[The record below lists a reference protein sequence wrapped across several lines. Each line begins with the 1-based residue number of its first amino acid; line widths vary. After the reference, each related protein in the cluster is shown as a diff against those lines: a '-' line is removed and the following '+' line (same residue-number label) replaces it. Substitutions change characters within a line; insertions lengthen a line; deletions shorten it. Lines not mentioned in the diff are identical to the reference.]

1 MLNRLYSLFSNDVGI
16 DLGTANTLVHVHGK
30 GIVISEPSVVAVEAK
45 SRKVLAIGAE
55 AKRMLGRTPA
65 NIVAIRPLRD
75 GVIADYVV
83 TEAMLRYFIKKGT
96 AGKISFGR
104 PDVLVSVPA
113 GSTSV
118 EKRYVLDAARQAGA
132 GKAYLIEEP
141 MAAAI
146 GAQLPISGPSGNMI
160 VNIGGGTAEIA
171 VISLSDIVVAKSHR
185 VGGNR
190 FDEAIALYI
199 RRKYN
204 LMIGD
209 RTAEQVKLEIGSALP
224 LEEEMTMSVKG
235 RDMIAGLP
243 REVMITSTEITEAM
257 EVPLRNLTDAIR
269 GVLEQ
274 TPPELSA
281 DIIDKGI
288 VLSGGGALLRN
299 IDRLITNVT
308 GVATHVAPDPLSCV
322 AKGTGIALEHFDVF
336 AKSLT
341 SQA

>member
-1 MLNRLYSLFSNDVGI
+1 MKIGI
-16 DLGTANTLVHVHGK
+16 DLGTANVLVFVQGQ
-30 GIVISEPSVVAVEAK
+30 GITVREPSVVAIDAEDRIVAVGTEAK
-45 SRKVLAIGAE
+45 EMV
-55 AKRMLGRTPA
+55 GRTPGS
-65 NIVAIRPLRD
+65 ITAIRPLRD

-171 VISLSDIVVAKSHR
+171 VISMSDIVVAKSHR

-209 RTAEQVKLEIGSALP
+209 RTAEQVKLEIGSALS
-224 LEEEMTMSVKG
+224 LEEELTMSVKG

-308 GVATHVAPDPLSCV
+308 GVAAHGAPDPLSCV

>member
-1 MLNRLYSLFSNDVGI
+1 MKIGI
-16 DLGTANTLVHVHGK
+16 DLGTANVLVFVEGS
-30 GIVISEPSVVAVEAK
+30 GITVREPSVVAINEKDQIVAVGQEAK
-45 SRKVLAIGAE
+45 D
-55 AKRMLGRTPA
+55 MLGRTPGS
-65 NIVAIRPLRD
+65 ISAIRPLRD

-96 AGKISFGR
+96 AGRLSFGR

-146 GAQLPISGPSGNMI
+146 GAELPISGPSGNMI

-171 VISLSDIVVAKSHR
+171 VLSLSDIVVSKSAR

-190 FDEAIALYI
+190 MDEAIALYI

-209 RTAEQVKLEIGSALP
+209 RTAEQVKFEIGSALP
-224 LEEEMTMSVKG
+224 LEDELTMMVKG

-243 REVMITSTEITEAM
+243 REIKITSTEVTEGL
-257 EVPLRNLTDAIR
+257 EVPLRNLLDAIR
-269 GVLEQ
+269 SVLEQ

-299 IDRLITNVT
+299 MDRLVTAVT
-308 GVATHVAPDPLSCV
+308 GVACHVATDPLSCV

-336 AKSLT
+336 AKSIT
-341 SQA
+341 SEA

>member
-1 MLNRLYSLFSNDVGI
+1 MKIGI
-16 DLGTANTLVHVHGK
+16 DLGTANVLVFVQGQ
-30 GIVISEPSVVAVEAK
+30 GITVREPSVVAIDADDRIVAVGTEAK
-45 SRKVLAIGAE
+45 EMV
-55 AKRMLGRTPA
+55 GRTPGS
-65 NIVAIRPLRD
+65 ITAIRPLRD

-224 LEEEMTMSVKG
+224 LEEELTMSVKG

>member
-1 MLNRLYSLFSNDVGI
+1 MKIGI
-16 DLGTANTLVHVHGK
+16 DLGTANVLVFVQGQ
-30 GIVISEPSVVAVEAK
+30 GITVREPSVVAIDAEDRIVAVGTEAK
-45 SRKVLAIGAE
+45 EMV
-55 AKRMLGRTPA
+55 GRTPGS
-65 NIVAIRPLRD
+65 ITAIRPLRD

-224 LEEEMTMSVKG
+224 LEEELTMSVKG

-308 GVATHVAPDPLSCV
+308 GVAAHVAPDPLSCV

>member
-1 MLNRLYSLFSNDVGI
+1 MKIGI
-16 DLGTANTLVHVHGK
+16 DLGTANVLVFVQGS
-30 GIVISEPSVVAVEAK
+30 GITVREPSVVAINEKDQIIAVGQEAK
-45 SRKVLAIGAE
+45 D
-55 AKRMLGRTPA
+55 MLGRTPGS
-65 NIVAIRPLRD
+65 ISAIRPLRD

-96 AGKISFGR
+96 AGRLSFGR

-146 GAQLPISGPSGNMI
+146 GAELPISGPSGNMI

-171 VISLSDIVVAKSHR
+171 VLSLSDIVVSKSAR

-190 FDEAIALYI
+190 MDEAIALYI

-209 RTAEQVKLEIGSALP
+209 RTAEQVKFEIGSALP
-224 LEEEMTMSVKG
+224 LEDELTMMVKG

-243 REVMITSTEITEAM
+243 REIKITSTEVTEGL
-257 EVPLRNLTDAIR
+257 EVPLRNLLDAIR
-269 GVLEQ
+269 SVLEQ

-299 IDRLITNVT
+299 MDRLVTAVT
-308 GVATHVAPDPLSCV
+308 GVACHVAADPLSCV
-322 AKGTGIALEHFDVF
+322 AKGTGIALEHFDLF
-336 AKSLT
+336 AKSIT
-341 SQA
+341 SEA

>member
-1 MLNRLYSLFSNDVGI
+1 MKIGI
-16 DLGTANTLVHVHGK
+16 DLGTANVLVFVQGQ
-30 GIVISEPSVVAVEAK
+30 GITVREPSVVAIDADDRIVAVGTEAK
-45 SRKVLAIGAE
+45 EMV
-55 AKRMLGRTPA
+55 GRTPGSIA
-65 NIVAIRPLRD
+65 AICPLRD

-224 LEEEMTMSVKG
+224 LEEELTMSVKG

-308 GVATHVAPDPLSCV
+308 GVAAHVAPDPLSCV

>member
-1 MLNRLYSLFSNDVGI
+1 MKIGI
-16 DLGTANTLVHVHGK
+16 DLGTANVLVFVQGQ
-30 GIVISEPSVVAVEAK
+30 GITVREPSVVAIDSEDRIVAVGNEAK
-45 SRKVLAIGAE
+45 E
-55 AKRMLGRTPA
+55 MLGRTPGS
-65 NIVAIRPLRD
+65 ITAIRPLRD

-146 GAQLPISGPSGNMI
+146 GAELPISGPSGNMI

-209 RTAEQVKLEIGSALP
+209 RTAEQVKIEIGSALP
-224 LEEEMTMSVKG
+224 LEEELSMSVKG

-243 REVMITSTEITEAM
+243 REVTITSTEIAEAM

-299 IDRLITNVT
+299 IDRLITTVT

-322 AKGTGIALEHFDVF
+322 AKGTGTALEHFDIF

>member
-1 MLNRLYSLFSNDVGI
+1 MKIGI
-16 DLGTANTLVHVHGK
+16 DLGTANVLVFVQGQ
-30 GIVISEPSVVAVEAK
+30 GITVREPSVVAIDSDDRIVAVGSEAK
-45 SRKVLAIGAE
+45 E
-55 AKRMLGRTPA
+55 MLGRTPGS
-65 NIVAIRPLRD
+65 ITAIRPLRD

-146 GAQLPISGPSGNMI
+146 GAELPISGPSGNMI

-209 RTAEQVKLEIGSALP
+209 RTAEQVKIEIGSALP
-224 LEEEMTMSVKG
+224 LEEELTMSVKG

-243 REVMITSTEITEAM
+243 REVLITSTEITEAM

-281 DIIDKGI
+281 DIIDKGV

-299 IDRLITNVT
+299 IDRLITTVT

>member
-1 MLNRLYSLFSNDVGI
+1 MKIGI
-16 DLGTANTLVHVHGK
+16 DLGTANVLVFVQGQ
-30 GIVISEPSVVAVEAK
+30 GITVREPSVVAIDSDDRIVAVGSEAK
-45 SRKVLAIGAE
+45 E
-55 AKRMLGRTPA
+55 MLGRTPGS
-65 NIVAIRPLRD
+65 ITAIRPLRD

-96 AGKISFGR
+96 AGKISFRR

-146 GAQLPISGPSGNMI
+146 GAELPISGPSGNMI

-209 RTAEQVKLEIGSALP
+209 RTAEQVKIEIGSALP
-224 LEEEMTMSVKG
+224 LEEELTMSVKG

-243 REVMITSTEITEAM
+243 REVLITSTEITEAM

-299 IDRLITNVT
+299 IDRLITTVT

>member
-1 MLNRLYSLFSNDVGI
+1 MKIGI
-16 DLGTANTLVHVHGK
+16 DLGTANVLVFVQGQ
-30 GIVISEPSVVAVEAK
+30 GITVREPSVVAIDSEDRIVAVGSEAK
-45 SRKVLAIGAE
+45 E
-55 AKRMLGRTPA
+55 MLGRTPGS
-65 NIVAIRPLRD
+65 ITAIRPLRD

-146 GAQLPISGPSGNMI
+146 GAELPISGPSGNMI

-209 RTAEQVKLEIGSALP
+209 RTAEQVKIEIGSALP
-224 LEEEMTMSVKG
+224 LEEELTMSVKG

-243 REVMITSTEITEAM
+243 REVLITSTEITEAM

-299 IDRLITNVT
+299 IDRLITTVT
-308 GVATHVAPDPLSCV
+308 GVASHVAPDPLSCV

>member
-1 MLNRLYSLFSNDVGI
+1 MKIGI
-16 DLGTANTLVHVHGK
+16 DLGTANVLVFVQGQ
-30 GIVISEPSVVAVEAK
+30 GITVREPSVVAIDADDRIVAVGTEAK
-45 SRKVLAIGAE
+45 EMV
-55 AKRMLGRTPA
+55 GRTPGS
-65 NIVAIRPLRD
+65 ITAIRPLRD

-171 VISLSDIVVAKSHR
+171 VISMSDIVVAKSHR

-190 FDEAIALYI
+190 FDEAVALYI

-224 LEEEMTMSVKG
+224 LEEELTMSVKG

-243 REVMITSTEITEAM
+243 REVIITSTEITEAM

-308 GVATHVAPDPLSCV
+308 GVAAHVAPDPLSCV

-341 SQA
+341 SQV

>member
-1 MLNRLYSLFSNDVGI
+1 MKIGI
-16 DLGTANTLVHVHGK
+16 DLGTANVLVFVQGQ
-30 GIVISEPSVVAVEAK
+30 GITVREPSVVAIDADDRIVAVGTEAK
-45 SRKVLAIGAE
+45 EMV
-55 AKRMLGRTPA
+55 GRTPGS
-65 NIVAIRPLRD
+65 ITAIRPLRD

-171 VISLSDIVVAKSHR
+171 VLSLSDIVVAKSHR

-224 LEEEMTMSVKG
+224 LEEELTMSVKG

-243 REVMITSTEITEAM
+243 REVIITSTEITEAM

-341 SQA
+341 SQV

>member
-1 MLNRLYSLFSNDVGI
+1 MKIGI
-16 DLGTANTLVHVHGK
+16 DLGTANVLVFVQGQ
-30 GIVISEPSVVAVEAK
+30 GITVREPSVVAIDAEDRIIAVGNEAK
-45 SRKVLAIGAE
+45 E
-55 AKRMLGRTPA
+55 MLGRTPGS
-65 NIVAIRPLRD
+65 ITAIRPMRD

-146 GAQLPISGPSGNMI
+146 GAELPISGPSGNMI

-209 RTAEQVKLEIGSALP
+209 RTAEQVKIEIGSALP
-224 LEEEMTMSVKG
+224 LEEELTMSVKG

-243 REVMITSTEITEAM
+243 REVLITSTEITEAM

-299 IDRLITNVT
+299 IDRLITTVT
-308 GVATHVAPDPLSCV
+308 GVASHVAPDPLSCV

>member
-1 MLNRLYSLFSNDVGI
+1 MKIGI
-16 DLGTANTLVHVHGK
+16 DLGTANVLVFVQGQ
-30 GIVISEPSVVAVEAK
+30 GITVREPSVVAIDAEDRIVAVGNDAK
-45 SRKVLAIGAE
+45 E
-55 AKRMLGRTPA
+55 MLGRTPGS
-65 NIVAIRPLRD
+65 ISAIRPLRD

-146 GAQLPISGPSGNMI
+146 GAELPISGPSGNMI

-171 VISLSDIVVAKSHR
+171 VLSLSDIVVAKSHR

-209 RTAEQVKLEIGSALP
+209 RTAEEVKVQIGSALP
-224 LEEEMTMSVKG
+224 LDEELTMMVKG

-243 REVMITSTEITEAM
+243 REISITSTEITEGL
-257 EVPLRNLTDAIR
+257 EVPLRNLLDAIR
-269 GVLEQ
+269 SVLEQ

-281 DIIDKGI
+281 DIIDRGI

-299 IDRLITNVT
+299 MDRLITTVT
-308 GVATHVAPDPLSCV
+308 GVACYVAEIGRAHV
-322 AKGTGIALEHFDVF
+322 
-336 AKSLT
+336 
-341 SQA
+341 

>member
-1 MLNRLYSLFSNDVGI
+1 MKIGI
-16 DLGTANTLVHVHGK
+16 DLGTANVLVFVQGQ
-30 GIVISEPSVVAVEAK
+30 GITVREPSVVAIDSEDRIVAVGNEAK
-45 SRKVLAIGAE
+45 E
-55 AKRMLGRTPA
+55 MLGRTPGS
-65 NIVAIRPLRD
+65 ITAIRPLRD

-96 AGKISFGR
+96 VGKISFGR

-146 GAQLPISGPSGNMI
+146 GAELPISGPSGNMI

-209 RTAEQVKLEIGSALP
+209 RTAEQVKIEVGSALP
-224 LEEEMTMSVKG
+224 LEEELTMSVKG

-243 REVMITSTEITEAM
+243 REVLITSTEITEAM

-299 IDRLITNVT
+299 IDRLITTVT

>member
-1 MLNRLYSLFSNDVGI
+1 MKIGI
-16 DLGTANTLVHVHGK
+16 DLGTANVLVFVQGQ
-30 GIVISEPSVVAVEAK
+30 GITVREPSVVAIDSDDRIVAVGSEAK
-45 SRKVLAIGAE
+45 E
-55 AKRMLGRTPA
+55 MLGRTPGS
-65 NIVAIRPLRD
+65 ITAIRPLRD

-118 EKRYVLDAARQAGA
+118 EKRYVLVGARQAGA

-146 GAQLPISGPSGNMI
+146 GAELPISGPSGNMI

-204 LMIGD
+204 VMIGD
-209 RTAEQVKLEIGSALP
+209 RTAEQVKIEIGSALP
-224 LEEEMTMSVKG
+224 LEEELTMSVKG

-243 REVMITSTEITEAM
+243 REVLITSTEITEAM

-299 IDRLITNVT
+299 IDRLITTVT

>member
-1 MLNRLYSLFSNDVGI
+1 MKIGI
-16 DLGTANTLVHVHGK
+16 DLGTANVRVFVQGQ
-30 GIVISEPSVVAVEAK
+30 GITVREPSVVAIDADDRIVAVGTEAK
-45 SRKVLAIGAE
+45 EMV
-55 AKRMLGRTPA
+55 GRTPGS
-65 NIVAIRPLRD
+65 ITAIRPLRD

-171 VISLSDIVVAKSHR
+171 VLSLSDIVVAKSHR

-190 FDEAIALYI
+190 IDEAIALYI

-224 LEEEMTMSVKG
+224 LEEELTMSVKG

-243 REVMITSTEITEAM
+243 REVLITSTEITEGM

-308 GVATHVAPDPLSCV
+308 GVAAHVAPDPLSCV

>member
-1 MLNRLYSLFSNDVGI
+1 MKIGI
-16 DLGTANTLVHVHGK
+16 DLGTANVLVFVQGQ
-30 GIVISEPSVVAVEAK
+30 GITVREPSVVAIDSEDRIIAVGNEAK
-45 SRKVLAIGAE
+45 E
-55 AKRMLGRTPA
+55 MLGRTPGS
-65 NIVAIRPLRD
+65 ITAIRPLRD

-83 TEAMLRYFIKKGT
+83 TEAMLRYFVKKGT

-146 GAQLPISGPSGNMI
+146 GAELPISGPSGNMI

-171 VISLSDIVVAKSHR
+171 VISMSDIVVAKSHR

-209 RTAEQVKLEIGSALP
+209 RTAEQVKIEIGSALP
-224 LEEEMTMSVKG
+224 LEEELTMSVKG

-243 REVMITSTEITEAM
+243 REVLITSTEITEAM

-299 IDRLITNVT
+299 IDRLITTVT

>member
-1 MLNRLYSLFSNDVGI
+1 MKIGI
-16 DLGTANTLVHVHGK
+16 DLGTANVLVFVQGQ
-30 GIVISEPSVVAVEAK
+30 GITVREPSVVAIDSDDRIVAVGSEAK
-45 SRKVLAIGAE
+45 E
-55 AKRMLGRTPA
+55 MLGRTPGS
-65 NIVAIRPLRD
+65 ITAIRPLRD

-141 MAAAI
+141 LAAAI
-146 GAQLPISGPSGNMI
+146 GAELPISGPSGNMI

-209 RTAEQVKLEIGSALP
+209 RTAEQVKIEIGSALP
-224 LEEEMTMSVKG
+224 LEEELTMSVKG

-243 REVMITSTEITEAM
+243 REVLITSTEITEAM

-299 IDRLITNVT
+299 IDRLITTVT

-322 AKGTGIALEHFDVF
+322 A
-336 AKSLT
+336 
-341 SQA
+341 

>member
-1 MLNRLYSLFSNDVGI
+1 MKIGI
-16 DLGTANTLVHVHGK
+16 DLGTANVLVFVEGS
-30 GIVISEPSVVAVEAK
+30 GITVREPSVVAINEKDQVVAVGQEAK
-45 SRKVLAIGAE
+45 D
-55 AKRMLGRTPA
+55 MLGRTPGS
-65 NIVAIRPLRD
+65 ISAIRPLRD

-96 AGKISFGR
+96 AGRLSFGR

-146 GAQLPISGPSGNMI
+146 GAEMPISGPSGNMI

-171 VISLSDIVVAKSHR
+171 VLSLSDIVVSKSAR

-190 FDEAIALYI
+190 MDEAIALYI

-209 RTAEQVKLEIGSALP
+209 RTAEQVKFEIGSALP
-224 LEEEMTMSVKG
+224 LEDELTMMVKG

-243 REVMITSTEITEAM
+243 REIKITSTEVTEGL
-257 EVPLRNLTDAIR
+257 EVPLRNLLDAIR
-269 GVLEQ
+269 SVLEQ

-299 IDRLITNVT
+299 MDRLVTAVT
-308 GVATHVAPDPLSCV
+308 GVACHVAADPLSCV
-322 AKGTGIALEHFDVF
+322 AKGTGIALEHFDLF
-336 AKSLT
+336 AKSIT
-341 SQA
+341 SEA

>member
-1 MLNRLYSLFSNDVGI
+1 MKIGI
-16 DLGTANTLVHVHGK
+16 DLGTANVLVFVQGQ
-30 GIVISEPSVVAVEAK
+30 GITVREPSVVAIDSEDRIVAVGNEAK
-45 SRKVLAIGAE
+45 E
-55 AKRMLGRTPA
+55 MLGRTPGS
-65 NIVAIRPLRD
+65 ITAIRPLRD

-96 AGKISFGR
+96 VGKISFGR

-146 GAQLPISGPSGNMI
+146 GAELPISGPSGNMI

-209 RTAEQVKLEIGSALP
+209 RTAEQVKLEVGSALP
-224 LEEEMTMSVKG
+224 LEEELTMSVKG

-243 REVMITSTEITEAM
+243 REVIITSTEITEAM

-299 IDRLITNVT
+299 IDRLITTVT

-322 AKGTGIALEHFDVF
+322 AKGTGTALEHFDVF

>member
-1 MLNRLYSLFSNDVGI
+1 MKIGI
-16 DLGTANTLVHVHGK
+16 DLGTANVLVFVQGQ
-30 GIVISEPSVVAVEAK
+30 GITVREPSVVAIDADDRIVAVGTEAK
-45 SRKVLAIGAE
+45 EMV
-55 AKRMLGRTPA
+55 GRTPGS
-65 NIVAIRPLRD
+65 ITAIRPLRD

-171 VISLSDIVVAKSHR
+171 VLSLSDIVVAKSHR

-224 LEEEMTMSVKG
+224 LEEELSMSVKG

-243 REVMITSTEITEAM
+243 REVLITSTEITEAM

-308 GVATHVAPDPLSCV
+308 GVAAH
-322 AKGTGIALEHFDVF
+322 
-336 AKSLT
+336 
-341 SQA
+341 

>member
-1 MLNRLYSLFSNDVGI
+1 MKIGI
-16 DLGTANTLVHVHGK
+16 DLGTANVLVFVQGQ
-30 GIVISEPSVVAVEAK
+30 GITVREPSVVAIDSDDRIVAVGSEAK
-45 SRKVLAIGAE
+45 E
-55 AKRMLGRTPA
+55 MLGRTPGS
-65 NIVAIRPLRD
+65 ITAIRPLRD

-141 MAAAI
+141 RAAAI
-146 GAQLPISGPSGNMI
+146 GAELPISGPSGNMI

-209 RTAEQVKLEIGSALP
+209 RTAEQVKIEIGSALP
-224 LEEEMTMSVKG
+224 LEEELTMSVKG

-243 REVMITSTEITEAM
+243 REVLITSTEITEAM

-299 IDRLITNVT
+299 IDRLITTVT
-308 GVATHVAPDPLSCV
+308 GVATHVAPEPLSCV

>member
-1 MLNRLYSLFSNDVGI
+1 MKIGI
-16 DLGTANTLVHVHGK
+16 DLGTANVLVFVQGQ
-30 GIVISEPSVVAVEAK
+30 GITVREPSVVAIDSDDRIVAVGTEAK
-45 SRKVLAIGAE
+45 EMV
-55 AKRMLGRTPA
+55 GRTPGS
-65 NIVAIRPLRD
+65 ITAIRPLRD

-209 RTAEQVKLEIGSALP
+209 RTAEQVKIEIGSALP
-224 LEEEMTMSVKG
+224 LEEELTMSVKG

-257 EVPLRNLTDAIR
+257 DVPLRNLTDAIR

>member
-1 MLNRLYSLFSNDVGI
+1 MKIGI
-16 DLGTANTLVHVHGK
+16 DLGTANVLVFVQGQ
-30 GIVISEPSVVAVEAK
+30 GITVREPSVVAIDSEDRIVAVGNEAK
-45 SRKVLAIGAE
+45 E
-55 AKRMLGRTPA
+55 MLGRTPGS
-65 NIVAIRPLRD
+65 ITAIRPLRD

-146 GAQLPISGPSGNMI
+146 GAELPISGPSGNMI

-209 RTAEQVKLEIGSALP
+209 RTAEQVKIEIGSALP
-224 LEEEMTMSVKG
+224 LEEELTMSVKG

-243 REVMITSTEITEAM
+243 REVLITSTEITEAM

-299 IDRLITNVT
+299 IDRLITTVT

>member
-1 MLNRLYSLFSNDVGI
+1 MKIGI
-16 DLGTANTLVHVHGK
+16 DLGTANVLVFVEGS
-30 GIVISEPSVVAVEAK
+30 GITVREPSVVAINEKDQIVAVGQEAK
-45 SRKVLAIGAE
+45 D
-55 AKRMLGRTPA
+55 MLGRTPGS
-65 NIVAIRPLRD
+65 ISAIRPLRD

-96 AGKISFGR
+96 AGRLSFGR

-146 GAQLPISGPSGNMI
+146 GAELPISGPSGNMI

-171 VISLSDIVVAKSHR
+171 VLSLSDIVVSKSAR

-190 FDEAIALYI
+190 MDEAIALYI

-209 RTAEQVKLEIGSALP
+209 RTAEQVKFEIGSALP
-224 LEEEMTMSVKG
+224 LEDELTMMVKG

-243 REVMITSTEITEAM
+243 REIKITSTEVTEGL
-257 EVPLRNLTDAIR
+257 EVPLRNLLDAIR
-269 GVLEQ
+269 SVLEQ

-299 IDRLITNVT
+299 MDRLVTAIT
-308 GVATHVAPDPLSCV
+308 GVACHVAADPLSCV
-322 AKGTGIALEHFDVF
+322 AKGTGIALEHFDLF
-336 AKSLT
+336 AKSIT
-341 SQA
+341 SEA

>member
-1 MLNRLYSLFSNDVGI
+1 MKIGI
-16 DLGTANTLVHVHGK
+16 DLGTANILVFVQGS
-30 GIVISEPSVVAVEAK
+30 GITVREPSVVAINDRDQIVAVGNEAK
-45 SRKVLAIGAE
+45 E
-55 AKRMLGRTPA
+55 MLGRTPGS
-65 NIVAIRPLRD
+65 ITAIRPLRD

-96 AGKISFGR
+96 AGRFAFGR

-132 GKAYLIEEP
+132 GKAFLIEEP

-146 GAQLPISGPSGNMI
+146 GAELPISGPSGNMI

-171 VISLSDIVVAKSHR
+171 VISLSEIVVSKSHR

-209 RTAEQVKLEIGSALP
+209 RTAEQVKIEIGSALP
-224 LEEEMTMSVKG
+224 LEEELTMSVKG

-243 REVMITSTEITEAM
+243 REVKITSTEITEAL

-269 GVLEQ
+269 SVLEQ

-288 VLSGGGALLRN
+288 VVSGGGALLRN
-299 IDRLITNVT
+299 IDRLITTVT
-308 GVATHVAPDPLSCV
+308 GVAAHIAPDPLSCV
-322 AKGTGIALEHFDVF
+322 AKGTGIALEHFDQF
-336 AKSLT
+336 AKSMT
-341 SQA
+341 SEA

>member
-1 MLNRLYSLFSNDVGI
+1 MKIGI
-16 DLGTANTLVHVHGK
+16 DLGTANVLVFVQGQ
-30 GIVISEPSVVAVEAK
+30 GITVREPSVVAIDSEDRIVAVGNEAK
-45 SRKVLAIGAE
+45 E
-55 AKRMLGRTPA
+55 MLGRTPGS
-65 NIVAIRPLRD
+65 ITAIRPLRD

-146 GAQLPISGPSGNMI
+146 GAELPISGPSGNMI

-209 RTAEQVKLEIGSALP
+209 RTAEQVKLEVGSALS
-224 LEEEMTMSVKG
+224 LEEELTMSVKG

-243 REVMITSTEITEAM
+243 REVVITSTEITEAM

-299 IDRLITNVT
+299 IDRLITTVT

-322 AKGTGIALEHFDVF
+322 AKGTGTALEHFDVF

>member
-1 MLNRLYSLFSNDVGI
+1 MKIGI
-16 DLGTANTLVHVHGK
+16 DLGTANVLVFVQGQ
-30 GIVISEPSVVAVEAK
+30 GITVREPSVVAIDSEDRIVAVGSEAK
-45 SRKVLAIGAE
+45 E
-55 AKRMLGRTPA
+55 MLGRTPGS
-65 NIVAIRPLRD
+65 ITAIRPLRD

-146 GAQLPISGPSGNMI
+146 GAELPISGPSGNMI

-209 RTAEQVKLEIGSALP
+209 RTAEQVKIEIGSALP
-224 LEEEMTMSVKG
+224 LEEELTMSVKG

-243 REVMITSTEITEAM
+243 REVLITSTEITEAM

-299 IDRLITNVT
+299 IDRLITTVT

>member
-1 MLNRLYSLFSNDVGI
+1 MKIGI
-16 DLGTANTLVHVHGK
+16 DLGTANVLVFVQGQ
-30 GIVISEPSVVAVEAK
+30 GITVREPSVVAIDADDRIVAVGTEAK
-45 SRKVLAIGAE
+45 EMV
-55 AKRMLGRTPA
+55 GRTPGS
-65 NIVAIRPLRD
+65 ITAIRPLRD

-171 VISLSDIVVAKSHR
+171 VISMSDIVVAKSHR

-209 RTAEQVKLEIGSALP
+209 RTAEQVKVEIGSAVP
-224 LEEEMTMSVKG
+224 LEEELTMSVKG

-243 REVMITSTEITEAM
+243 REVNITSTEITEAM

-299 IDRLITNVT
+299 VDRLITNVT
-308 GVATHVAPDPLSCV
+308 GVAAHVAPDPLSCV

>member
-1 MLNRLYSLFSNDVGI
+1 MNLRSLFSLFSSDLAI
-16 DLGTANTLVHVHGK
+16 DLGTANTLVFAKGK
-30 GIVISEPSVVAVEAK
+30 GIVVNEPSIVAINKNNGEVEAVG
-45 SRKVLAIGAE
+45 RE
-55 AKRMLGRTPA
+55 AKEMLGRTPGS
-65 NIVAIRPLRD
+65 IVAIRPMKD
-75 GVIADYVV
+75 GVIADFDI
-83 TEAMLRYFIKKGT
+83 TEEMLRYFIHKVHNRKT
-96 AGKISFGR
+96 LVR
-104 PDVLVSVPA
+104 PRIVICVPS
-113 GSTSV
+113 GITQV
-118 EKRYVLDAARQAGA
+118 EKRAVKESAESAGA
-132 GKAYLIEEP
+132 REVYLIEEP

-146 GAQLPISGPSGNMI
+146 GAELPISGPSGNMI

-171 VISLSDIVVAKSHR
+171 VLSLSDIVVAKSHR

-209 RTAEQVKLEIGSALP
+209 RTAEQVKIEIGSALP
-224 LEEEMTMSVKG
+224 LEEELTMSVKG

-243 REVMITSTEITEAM
+243 REVTITSTEITEAM

-299 IDRLITNVT
+299 IDRLITTVT
-308 GVATHVAPDPLSCV
+308 GVASHVAPDPLSCV
-322 AKGTGIALEHFDVF
+322 AKGTGTALEHFDVF

>member
-1 MLNRLYSLFSNDVGI
+1 MKIGI
-16 DLGTANTLVHVHGK
+16 DLGTANVLVFVQGQ
-30 GIVISEPSVVAVEAK
+30 GITVREPSVVAIDSEDRIVAVGNEAK
-45 SRKVLAIGAE
+45 E
-55 AKRMLGRTPA
+55 MLGRTPGS
-65 NIVAIRPLRD
+65 ITAIRPLRD

-96 AGKISFGR
+96 AGTISFGR

-146 GAQLPISGPSGNMI
+146 GAELPISGPSGNMI

-190 FDEAIALYI
+190 FDEAIALYV

-209 RTAEQVKLEIGSALP
+209 RTAEQVKLEVGSALP
-224 LEEEMTMSVKG
+224 LEEELTMSVKG

-243 REVMITSTEITEAM
+243 REVIITSTEITEAM

-299 IDRLITNVT
+299 IDRLITTVT

-322 AKGTGIALEHFDVF
+322 AKGTGTALEHFDVF

>member
-1 MLNRLYSLFSNDVGI
+1 MKIGI
-16 DLGTANTLVHVHGK
+16 DLGTANVLVFVQGQ
-30 GIVISEPSVVAVEAK
+30 GITVREPSVVAIDSDDRIVAVGTEAK
-45 SRKVLAIGAE
+45 EMV
-55 AKRMLGRTPA
+55 GRTPGS
-65 NIVAIRPLRD
+65 ITAIRPLRD

-171 VISLSDIVVAKSHR
+171 VISMSDIVVAKSHR

-224 LEEEMTMSVKG
+224 LEEELTMSVKG

-308 GVATHVAPDPLSCV
+308 GVAAHVAPDPLSCV

>member
-1 MLNRLYSLFSNDVGI
+1 MKIGI
-16 DLGTANTLVHVHGK
+16 DLGTANVLVFVQGQ
-30 GIVISEPSVVAVEAK
+30 GITVREPSVVAIDADDRIVAVGTEANEM
-45 SRKVLAIGAE
+45 V
-55 AKRMLGRTPA
+55 GRTPGSITA
-65 NIVAIRPLRD
+65 VRPLRD

-171 VISLSDIVVAKSHR
+171 VISMSDIVVAKSHR

-209 RTAEQVKLEIGSALP
+209 RTAEQVKLEIGSALS
-224 LEEEMTMSVKG
+224 LEEELTMSVKG

-308 GVATHVAPDPLSCV
+308 GVAAHVAPDPLSCV